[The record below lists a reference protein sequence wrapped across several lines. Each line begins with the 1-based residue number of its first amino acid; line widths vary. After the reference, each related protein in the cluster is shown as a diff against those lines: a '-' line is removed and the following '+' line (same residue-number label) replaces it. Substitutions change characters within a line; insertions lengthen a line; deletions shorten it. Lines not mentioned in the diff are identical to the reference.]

1 MGNSSDEGSDNSDGL
16 CGSIGDLKME
26 LKKKQQQQNSI
37 GMRHGQLNP
46 PGQINNVNTIMKICI
61 CGLPCRA
68 DQENCD
74 SCEGK
79 NSVQLEGEIYK
90 KQKSGGSV
98 RKYWF
103 VLLGKELYSYK

>member
-1 MGNSSDEGSDNSDGL
+1 L
-16 CGSIGDLKME
+16 
-26 LKKKQQQQNSI
+26 
-37 GMRHGQLNP
+37 
-46 PGQINNVNTIMKICI
+46 KICI

-74 SCEGK
+74 FCEGK

-90 KQKSGGSV
+90 KQKTGGSV